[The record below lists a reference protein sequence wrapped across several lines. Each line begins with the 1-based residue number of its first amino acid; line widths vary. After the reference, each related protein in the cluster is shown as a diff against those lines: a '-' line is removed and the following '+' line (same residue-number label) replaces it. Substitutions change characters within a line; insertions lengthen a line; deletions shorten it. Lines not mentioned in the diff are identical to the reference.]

1 MDRSLKRWIAMALS
15 YIFVSVGLSFGE
27 LNTDYDKQLQ
37 QLKQELSEASA
48 ANNVVR
54 SALDDAL
61 SEYHNEDVKNEE
73 RSQVF
78 TQIIQ
83 GVLDDADTRFNHQGG
98 HSMIGWNDGFQMRSA
113 DGRFSLTLGG
123 FVKSRFFTR
132 WQGVRPTG
140 SGAQG
145 YDQWRYSF
153 GQPYTE
159 LNFSGHV
166 QDKALEYY
174 LSTGWGRFDPTNL
187 TSNGNFMIFRLWEA
201 WLKLRFTQDF
211 SMKIG
216 SFELPFTKESMVRH
230 PYQLAV
236 DKSLLDYR
244 FGLGP
249 TTGVEWTWS
258 APESRYKL
266 MLSNGSGAF
275 FLYPIFSA
283 QDAAPPIAALSKDT
297 AYSFTMRKEWKLLG
311 DWDQFN
317 QFTSPPGSER
327 GMLVGLAWHRQ
338 NTELESPLP
347 ASELRDRQVFW
358 SVTGDVSMQFD
369 GASLFAA
376 YTYSRLTDFTPRVPK
391 VNFHAFVLQGST
403 YITNQTELFAR
414 YETGSGDEPGL
425 GDSELQLFTVGVNH
439 YLDGQD
445 LKLSADIGFSFGE
458 VNGLFANTQA
468 GWNAD
473 SSKDNEAL
481 LRTQLQFM
489 F

>member
-1 MDRSLKRWIAMALS
+1 
-15 YIFVSVGLSFGE
+15 
-27 LNTDYDKQLQ
+27 
-37 QLKQELSEASA
+37 
-48 ANNVVR
+48 
-54 SALDDAL
+54 
-61 SEYHNEDVKNEE
+61 
-73 RSQVF
+73 
-78 TQIIQ
+78 
-83 GVLDDADTRFNHQGG
+83 
-98 HSMIGWNDGFQMRSA
+98 
-113 DGRFSLTLGG
+113 
-123 FVKSRFFTR
+123 
-132 WQGVRPTG
+132 
-140 SGAQG
+140 
-145 YDQWRYSF
+145 
-153 GQPYTE
+153 
-159 LNFSGHV
+159 
-166 QDKALEYY
+166 
-174 LSTGWGRFDPTNL
+174 
-187 TSNGNFMIFRLWEA
+187 
-201 WLKLRFTQDF
+201 
-211 SMKIG
+211 
-216 SFELPFTKESMVRH
+216 
-230 PYQLAV
+230 
-236 DKSLLDYR
+236 
-244 FGLGP
+244 
-249 TTGVEWTWS
+249 
-258 APESRYKL
+258 

-311 DWDQFN
+311 GWDQFN